1 MVVVGA
7 LSYMGIVCGGCSHGE
22 LAEPGFLDGSGR
34 LGSTGLRSERSG
46 RNAACDESSCGDL
59 SVRNKC
65 K

>member
-34 LGSTGLRSERSG
+34 LGSTGS
-46 RNAACDESSCGDL
+46 A
-59 SVRNKC
+59 VREIW
-65 K
+65 